1 MTHETRPS
9 PSFYSSNPV
18 WSPNRSGAAPD
29 PAALGGGGLAN
40 AGRWRWEAAGG
51 ATAGAGPVAARPWLH
66 IGRAG
71 SPQLLAS
78 RLAAPGR
85 RQLGGGRRPCAWAAL
100 CLRAVLDA
108 AAVTQGP
115 VGVLCTLKDRG
126 RCWTLARGCQLS
138 GWFVIYGVRNN
149 KYMCYIY
156 FLNKHVLYILSV
168 GDLELINIIQWHLRK
183 YSTILL

>member
-1 MTHETRPS
+1 M
-9 PSFYSSNPV
+9 
-18 WSPNRSGAAPD
+18 G
-29 PAALGGGGLAN
+29 
-40 AGRWRWEAAGG
+40 
-51 ATAGAGPVAARPWLH
+51 
-66 IGRAG
+66 
-71 SPQLLAS
+71 
-78 RLAAPGR
+78 
-85 RQLGGGRRPCAWAAL
+85 GGGRRYGWGRAGGCASLAAHRPSGQPPAASLAPCSTRPTTAGRWASPLRCAWAAL